1 MNQRLLMQD
10 RSRKFVLVYEN
21 RMNFLKE
28 WEICGHS
35 KMISLKKNTI
45 TTQGRRISLQS
56 RGMSAWQIE
65 QPERYVREQKREAQV
80 FCAS

>member
-65 QPERYVREQKREAQV
+65 QPERYVREQKTEAQV
-80 FCAS
+80 FRAS